1 MNIKRMT
8 LGMLAA
14 ASLLVSAT
22 SRAADA
28 SALMEPVKSVYEHYL
43 KIQAELAKD
52 SIKGVDEQAAAIS
65 KAVRGDDMKMLTPE
79 VAKQA
84 DAVGAAKDIKAAR
97 TAFKP
102 LSNSLIKY
110 LAANKVPKGTYY
122 EVYCP
127 MAKASWLQGDKK
139 IANPYF
145 GADML
150 TCGEIK
156 N

>member
-14 ASLLVSAT
+14 ASLLVSST

-43 KIQAELAKD
+43 KIQTELAKD

-65 KAVRGDDMKMLTPE
+65 KAVRGDDMKMLAP
-79 VAKQA
+79 
-84 DAVGAAKDIKAAR
+84 DIKAAR

-110 LAANKVPKGTYY
+110 LAAIKVPKGTYY